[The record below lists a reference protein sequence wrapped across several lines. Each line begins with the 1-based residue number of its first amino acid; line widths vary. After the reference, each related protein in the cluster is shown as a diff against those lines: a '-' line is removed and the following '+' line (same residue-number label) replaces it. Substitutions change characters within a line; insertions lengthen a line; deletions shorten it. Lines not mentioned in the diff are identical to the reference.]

1 MTTKETV
8 VPANPAAEKVLKIC
22 LIISAVLG
30 VIITVLRLIRGENF
44 FHAVLA
50 VLPAISIL
58 AVFYL
63 IILSRRGATTKT

>member
-1 MTTKETV
+1 MTTNETAA
-8 VPANPAAEKVLKIC
+8 PANPAAEKVLKIC
-22 LIISAVLG
+22 LIISTIIG
-30 VIITVLRLIRGENF
+30 VTITILRLIRGENF

-63 IILSRRGATTKT
+63 IILSRRGTTTKT